1 MWAGVDPRAELQA
14 PALPSR
20 LDRRG
25 TSAVGAARAT
35 GGMPRGP
42 RSHSVGSV
50 RPLPP
55 RGTGPPDPRGPA
67 AHVLRPA
74 EGRRSLWRAE
84 MPRRAVHPS
93 TGRALRAWRGE
104 TSSIRSQ
111 RRVEGAVASGAR
123 QSEVSTPPRGR
134 RVLPVSPVGV
144 APISGRSSPLRGQA
158 PLLVLLE
165 PPT

>member
-1 MWAGVDPRAELQA
+1 MWAGVDPRAEWQA

-35 GGMPRGP
+35 GGM
-42 RSHSVGSV
+42 
-50 RPLPP
+50 
-55 RGTGPPDPRGPA
+55 PPDPRGPA